1 MISSPKHKLLE
12 ICDLVV
18 DFEDTHSPSHRI
30 LDGIALTLQQG
41 DALSLVGESGS
52 GKTVLALTILGLLPE
67 TGHVRTGKALWN
79 GVDLLRLN
87 ENERRKIRGSQI
99 AMIFQDPQASLNP
112 VHPVGKQIAW
122 LLRLHRD
129 VSRVEA
135 TLEALQLF
143 ESVKLKDPERCFYS
157 YPRELSGGMCQRVM
171 IAMAL
176 ACRPKLLIADEPTSA
191 LDVTTAAGIV
201 NLIGDL
207 RQSSGLSILFITH
220 DLGLAAKVSQHVAI
234 IDKGVIVDQRPIS
247 EVFSTSIHPITRR
260 LLASY
265 EALSPNFFGTDQPNI
280 TGANL

>member
-30 LDGIALTLQQG
+30 LDGIDLTLQQG

-143 ESVKLKDPERCFYS
+143 ESVKLKDPER
-157 YPRELSGGMCQRVM
+157 
-171 IAMAL
+171 
-176 ACRPKLLIADEPTSA
+176 
-191 LDVTTAAGIV
+191 
-201 NLIGDL
+201 
-207 RQSSGLSILFITH
+207 
-220 DLGLAAKVSQHVAI
+220 
-234 IDKGVIVDQRPIS
+234 
-247 EVFSTSIHPITRR
+247 
-260 LLASY
+260 
-265 EALSPNFFGTDQPNI
+265 
-280 TGANL
+280 